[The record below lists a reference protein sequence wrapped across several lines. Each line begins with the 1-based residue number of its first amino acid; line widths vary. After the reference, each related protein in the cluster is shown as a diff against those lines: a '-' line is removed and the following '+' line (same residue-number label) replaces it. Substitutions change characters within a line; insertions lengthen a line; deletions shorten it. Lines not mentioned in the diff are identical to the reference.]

1 MMLGATKGDPVEW
14 MRDALG
20 GKDTTSF
27 SEDIGCCLVLA
38 TGDFPHGN
46 LTKQEVAGIPI
57 YGVTRGTRQH
67 IHPQGV
73 QLMKLPDSGKEGKG
87 VVEREM
93 WATSGDYVAVING
106 FGNSVSQA
114 TKRAYSTIEK
124 LHLANPIVRDDIGE
138 TLKKQLPE
146 LHAMGYAA
154 ACAY

>member
-1 MMLGATKGDPVEW
+1 
-14 MRDALG
+14 
-20 GKDTTSF
+20 
-27 SEDIGCCLVLA
+27 
-38 TGDFPHGN
+38 
-46 LTKQEVAGIPI
+46 
-57 YGVTRGTRQH
+57 
-67 IHPQGV
+67 
-73 QLMKLPDSGKEGKG
+73 MKLPDSGKEGKG